1 MHYQYITK
9 YSDMQFQT
17 DMRGLQTIQH
27 GNKQW
32 SSALTV
38 SVAQLWCVAQG
49 LLVNNKPLCPKH
61 IITRSYVA
69 HK

>member
-27 GNKQW
+27 GNKQ
-32 SSALTV
+32 
-38 SVAQLWCVAQG
+38 
-49 LLVNNKPLCPKH
+49 
-61 IITRSYVA
+61 
-69 HK
+69 